1 MTLHE
6 TRQRIV
12 DYLKEKGEA
21 SVDELAGTVGLT
33 PMAVRYHLNVLQGD
47 NLISAPAVQRT
58 EGRGRPRQMYRL
70 TEAADE
76 LFPVGYYELTD
87 CLLGEL
93 RSRLGCEGVNDLF
106 NSIACRLAQEAPPVK
121 ENQTL
126 EDRLDEVIAFL
137 EKKGF
142 VADWEVQAESYLI
155 HAYSC
160 PYRQLARQHEQICLL
175 DKHIIGTM
183 LNATPDRIACLATG
197 NHHCTY
203 EVSKAIQLMGNT
215 D

>member
-1 MTLHE
+1 
-6 TRQRIV
+6 
-12 DYLKEKGEA
+12 
-21 SVDELAGTVGLT
+21 
-33 PMAVRYHLNVLQGD
+33 
-47 NLISAPAVQRT
+47 
-58 EGRGRPRQMYRL
+58 MYRL

-87 CLLGEL
+87 CLLEEL
-93 RSRLGCEGVNDLF
+93 RIRLGCEGVNELF
-106 NSIACRLAQEAPPVK
+106 NSIASRLAQEAPPVK

-142 VADWEVQAESYLI
+142 VADWEAQEESYLI

-160 PYRQLARQHEQICLL
+160 PYRQLAKQHEQICLL

-183 LNATPDRIACLATG
+183 LNSTPDRIACLATG

-203 EVSKAIQLMGNT
+203 EVSKSIQLIT
-215 D
+215 RLD

>member
-21 SVDELAGTVGLT
+21 SVDELANTVGLT

-47 NLISAPAVQRT
+47 NLISAPAVQRA

-87 CLLGEL
+87 CLLEEL
-93 RSRLGCEGVNDLF
+93 RIRLGCEGVNELF
-106 NSIACRLAQEAPPVK
+106 NSIASRLAQEAPPVK

-142 VADWEVQAESYLI
+142 VADWEAQEESYLI

-160 PYRQLARQHEQICLL
+160 PYRQLAKQHEQICLL

-183 LNATPDRIACLATG
+183 LNSTPDRIACLATG

-203 EVSKAIQLMGNT
+203 EVSKSIQLIT
-215 D
+215 RLD

>member
-21 SVDELAGTVGLT
+21 CVDELASCVGLT

-47 NLISAPAVQRT
+47 SLITAPAVQRA

-70 TEAADE
+70 TEAADD
-76 LFPVGYYELTD
+76 LFPVGYYQLTD
-87 CLLGEL
+87 YLLDEL
-93 RSRLGCEGVNDLF
+93 RTRLGCEGVNDLF
-106 NSIACRLAQEAPPVK
+106 SSIALRLAQEAPPVK
-121 ENQTL
+121 ENQTI

-142 VADWEVQAESYLI
+142 VADWEVQEESYMI

-160 PYRQLARQHEQICLL
+160 PYRQLARQHQQICLL

-183 LNATPDRIACLATG
+183 LNATPERIACLASG

-203 EVSKAIQLMGNT
+203 QVYKPIELVNET